1 MRDGNETD
9 YDSLEIRPRKPKL
22 TYSRKGQRGAERA
35 QSLAALSS
43 RASASTGQQVT
54 NKGEDKTGR
63 PKLNRTTS
71 AAELGK
77 RKRIVEQQSSDG
89 AGGGDEGQSSVS
101 GLETGYDP
109 VDHD

>member
-1 MRDGNETD
+1 MADGNETD

-43 RASASTGQQVT
+43 RASASSGQQVT
-54 NKGEDKTGR
+54 NKGKEQPAR

-77 RKRIVEQQSSDG
+77 RKRTVEPESSDG
-89 AGGGDEGQSSVS
+89 ASGDVEGQSSVS
-101 GLETGYDP
+101 D
-109 VDHD
+109 VDSEHDQRL